1 MYKASVLSIGLHIL
15 IFTIAYNGLPEI
27 KKNIIREQPVNIVF
41 ELPEAKKTSIKTVLA
56 KKNNVK
62 KQIKKIPKKNI
73 EKKIPVSK
81 PVPKKEISKNDD
93 RKIEKVTVK
102 PKIKPKIKPKESL
115 KKSKEAKLKTV
126 LNPIKPIRRKSQKSN
141 NKRVIAKGLLK
152 SLAEAKEQKIVKSR
166 QVNDL
171 KRKLEKASEKEK
183 IKTKKVNDLKNKLI
197 AAMDKK
203 IVTSTEDVN
212 LSMSEID
219 ILKHHV
225 RQCWAPPFGANYDL
239 KGTFIDLQID
249 TNRDGTVI
257 NVKILEE
264 QKYRKSP
271 IYRATADSARR
282 AVFECS
288 PLPLPKEKYD
298 RWKKFIFEFDPSF
311 ASTNG

>member
-1 MYKASVLSIGLHIL
+1 M
-15 IFTIAYNGLPEI
+15 
-27 KKNIIREQPVNIVF
+27 
-41 ELPEAKKTSIKTVLA
+41 
-56 KKNNVK
+56 
-62 KQIKKIPKKNI
+62 
-73 EKKIPVSK
+73 
-81 PVPKKEISKNDD
+81 
-93 RKIEKVTVK
+93 
-102 PKIKPKIKPKESL
+102 
-115 KKSKEAKLKTV
+115 
-126 LNPIKPIRRKSQKSN
+126 
-141 NKRVIAKGLLK
+141 
-152 SLAEAKEQKIVKSR
+152 
-166 QVNDL
+166 
-171 KRKLEKASEKEK
+171 KRKLEKASKKEK
-183 IKTKKVNDLKNKLI
+183 NKIKQVNDLKNKLI
-197 AAMDKK
+197 AALDKK
-203 IVTSTEDVN
+203 IVTSTEEVN

>member
-1 MYKASVLSIGLHIL
+1 MYKASILSFGLHVL

-27 KKNIIREQPVNIVF
+27 KKNIVKEQPVNIVF
-41 ELPEAKKTSIKTVLA
+41 ELPSAKQTSLKTVSIS
-56 KKNNVK
+56 KKNVK
-62 KQIKKIPKKNI
+62 KKTKHNLKKNI
-73 EKKIPVSK
+73 EKKTSVPK
-81 PVPKKEISKNDD
+81 PIPKKEISKIDD
-93 RKIEKVTVK
+93 RKIEKIVAK
-102 PKIKPKIKPKESL
+102 PKIKPKQSIKKIKEP
-115 KKSKEAKLKTV
+115 KLKNA
-126 LNPIKPIRRKSQKSN
+126 LNPIKPIKRKTKKN
-141 NKRVIAKGLLK
+141 NKQKVIARGLLK
-152 SLAEAKEQKIVKSR
+152 SLAEAKEQNIVKSK

-171 KRKLEKASEKEK
+171 KRKLEKASKKEK
-183 IKTKKVNDLKNKLI
+183 NKIKQVNDLKNKLI
-197 AAMDKK
+197 AALDKN
-203 IVTSTEDVN
+203 IVSSTEEVN

-219 ILKHHV
+219 ILKYHV

>member
-1 MYKASVLSIGLHIL
+1 MYKSSISSLGLHVL
-15 IFTIAYNGLPEI
+15 FFTIAYNGLPEI
-27 KKNIIREQPVNIVF
+27 KRNIIKEQPVNIVF
-41 ELPEAKKTSIKTVLA
+41 ELPPAKETSIKTITEI
-56 KKNNVK
+56 KTKQNSFQKENIN
-62 KQIKKIPKKNI
+62 KQIKNI
-73 EKKIPVSK
+73 KKKINVPK
-81 PVPKKEISKNDD
+81 PSPKKEIFKIED
-93 RKIEKVTVK
+93 RKIEKIIVKPKVK
-102 PKIKPKIKPKESL
+102 PKINKNKLKEKILKNVSNRIQPIKRKL
-115 KKSKEAKLKTV
+115 KKNDKNLM
-126 LNPIKPIRRKSQKSN
+126 
-141 NKRVIAKGLLK
+141 AKGLLK
-152 SLAEAKEQKIVKSR
+152 SLAEAKEQNIVKSR
-166 QVNDL
+166 KVDDL
-171 KRKLEKASEKEK
+171 RKKIKKASEKEK
-183 IKTKKVNDLKNKLI
+183 IKTKQVNDLKNKLL
-197 AAMDKK
+197 AALDKK
-203 IVTSTEDVN
+203 IVTSTEDVK

-219 ILKHHV
+219 ILKYHV